1 MHSIQCSNCNKS
13 LEIDNGTY
21 NKSVSKR
28 FFCNPSCSASYNNK
42 GINRHKN
49 KIYSRNTCLN
59 CLAPTKNKKFCNHTC
74 KSEYHRKSHPV
85 NPNKRINS
93 KRIKLICIVCSTP
106 TINKTGLC
114 SYKCIKENTK
124 RKIYEK
130 IRREGA
136 VDISKSEECNR
147 RWAKKFLID
156 EQGYRCSIC
165 SNTEWLN
172 KPIPLVIDHI
182 DGNALNNNL
191 SNIRLVCGNC
201 NMQLPTFA
209 GRNYGK
215 GNRSKIPRH

>member
-1 MHSIQCSNCNKS
+1 MHSIPCSNCNKS

-21 NKSVSKR
+21 NKSISKR
-28 FFCNPSCSASYNNK
+28 FFCNQSCSASFNNK
-42 GINRHKN
+42 GINRHKD
-49 KIYSRNTCLN
+49 KIHSRNKCLN
-59 CLAPTKNKKFCNHTC
+59 CSTPTKNKKFCSHTC
-74 KSEYHRKSHPV
+74 KSDYHKKLHPV
-85 NPNKRINS
+85 NPNKRKNG
-93 KRIKLICIVCSTP
+93 KRKILTCTICSTP
-106 TINKTGLC
+106 TINKTGFC

-124 RKIYEK
+124 RKNYEK
-130 IRREGA
+130 IRQEDA
-136 VDISKSEECNR
+136 VNISKSEECNR

-156 EQGYRCSIC
+156 EHSHICSIC
-165 SNTEWLN
+165 NNTEWLN

-215 GNRSKIPRH
+215 GNRSKTPRH